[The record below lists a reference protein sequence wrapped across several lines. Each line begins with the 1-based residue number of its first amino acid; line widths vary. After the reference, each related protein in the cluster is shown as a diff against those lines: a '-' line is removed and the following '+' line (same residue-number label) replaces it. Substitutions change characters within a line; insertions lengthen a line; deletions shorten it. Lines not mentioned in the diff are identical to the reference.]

1 MEGFDGMKR
10 LRTWAPVVIW
20 MCVIYA
26 MSAMPGE
33 TSGDTSGMLVRIALS
48 ILSFLFGE
56 EAAAGVP
63 VDALHML
70 IRKAAHMTEYAIL
83 FLLAFRA
90 LRKEGAKRPGLYAL
104 ALCAAYAATDEFHQS
119 FVDDRGPSVIDVGI
133 DTLGAG
139 LARGIS
145 HIIHTIKRKRN

>member
-20 MCVIYA
+20 MGVIYA

-33 TSGDTSGMLVRIALS
+33 TSGDTSGMLVRLALR

-56 EAAAGVP
+56 EVAAGIP
-63 VDALHML
+63 ADMLHML

-83 FLLAFRA
+83 FLLLYRA
-90 LRKEGAKRPGLYAL
+90 LRREGAKQPGLYAL
-104 ALCAAYAATDEFHQS
+104 LLSSLYAGTDEFHQS

-139 LARGIS
+139 LAWGIS